1 MEVNAENIKYTYP
14 CKNGLKNVSIQVH
27 PKEFVTLIGPNGSGK
42 STLLKNIYRVL
53 KPEEGI
59 VYLNG
64 KDASKMTAQEA
75 ARSMAV
81 VFQESSIAFDYTVE
95 EMALMGR
102 NPHHK
107 WNEKTSREDEKK
119 VNEILKKL
127 GLYSIKNKSFNALSG
142 GEKQR
147 VLFARALIQDTKLL
161 ILDEPCNHLD
171 IFYQFQLFDII
182 KEMDITV
189 LTALHDL
196 NMAMAYSN
204 RIYVLKKGQ
213 IAAQGDPNK
222 IITPSLISD
231 VFQVQSRIF
240 YPEPDHKPVIV
251 YTGGLHENNS

>member
-1 MEVNAENIKYTYP
+1 MEVSVENIKYTYP

-59 VYLNG
+59 VYING
-64 KDASKMTAQEA
+64 KDAAKMSAKEA
-75 ARSMAV
+75 AQSMAV

-102 NPHHK
+102 NPHHI
-107 WNEKTSREDEKK
+107 WNENKDKKDEKK
-119 VNEILKKL
+119 TEEILKKL
-127 GLYSIKNKSFNALSG
+127 GLYEIRNKSFNALSG

-171 IFYQFQLFDII
+171 IYYQFQLFDII
-182 KEMDITV
+182 KDMDITV

-196 NMAMAYSN
+196 NMAMAYSD

-213 IAAQGDPNK
+213 IAAQGIPRD
-222 IITPSLISD
+222 IITPKLISE
-231 VFQVQSRIF
+231 VFKVQSHIF
-240 YPEPDHKPVIV
+240 YPKPNNKPVIV
-251 YTGGLHENNS
+251 YTGGLNETYN